1 MEGSVRWGHSAR
13 VQNQEGSRPSTR
25 GLQHPCSPSSVEG
38 RDPPH
43 LFQRRG
49 SCSKPVRT
57 NGEKVTEAVMV
68 ERSSKIDR
76 PVTGSNARAD
86 GAGLVLGPAC
96 AESSAMCRAPWA
108 FGARIFF
115 LLCPSLQFQLPTFL
129 CGICKIKGKKKRI
142 EGEKSEKFYYIKY

>member
-1 MEGSVRWGHSAR
+1 VEGSVRWGHSAR

-38 RDPPH
+38 RAPPH

-49 SCSKPVRT
+49 SCSRPVRT

-115 LLCPSLQFQLPTFL
+115 FALSKPPISATYFSLWNLQDKREEKKNRR
-129 CGICKIKGKKKRI
+129 GKI
-142 EGEKSEKFYYIKY
+142 